1 MMATS
6 DPIEVRAE
14 RAVNYLAETDE
25 PAARAKALYIGLEA
39 QTKTVEAQN
48 FLLCMEGTVA
58 ERESR
63 ARTCIAYDN
72 HLKKVN
78 EAFLDWEIYRNRR
91 NTAEMLIEYWRSLNA
106 NRRQG

>member
-1 MMATS
+1 MPTS

-25 PAARAKALYIGLEA
+25 PAARAKALYEGLDR
-39 QTKTVEAQN
+39 QTKTFEGQA
-48 FLLCMEGTVA
+48 FLASTGSTVA
-58 ERESR
+58 EREAN
-63 ARTCIAYDN
+63 ARVNQTYQA
-72 HLKKVN
+72 HLKEVAN
-78 EAFLDWEIYRNRR
+78 AQIDWEIYRNRR